1 MRSSTLDKLLHVY
14 NFLIIFIMF
23 NEMAQ
28 ILKKK
33 VFRQQTQ
40 LKERNRGMKSR
51 KWIKLEDPI
60 VCIVGTS
67 QN

>member
-1 MRSSTLDKLLHVY
+1 
-14 NFLIIFIMF
+14 
-23 NEMAQ
+23 MAQ

-51 KWIKLEDPI
+51 KWIKLEDSI

>member
-1 MRSSTLDKLLHVY
+1 MRSSTLDILLHVY

-40 LKERNRGMKSR
+40 LKERKRGMKSR
-51 KWIKLEDPI
+51 KWIKLEDSI